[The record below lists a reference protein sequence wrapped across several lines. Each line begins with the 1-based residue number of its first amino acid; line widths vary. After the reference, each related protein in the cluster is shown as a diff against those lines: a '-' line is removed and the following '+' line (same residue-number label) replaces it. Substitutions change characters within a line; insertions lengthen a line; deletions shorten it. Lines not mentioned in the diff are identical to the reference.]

1 MVLVPHGAQRGRDS
15 LRSWGVSLL
24 TAVIGVLLIAAIAE
38 WAHHP
43 APTPIEDE
51 AKP

>member
-1 MVLVPHGAQRGRDS
+1 MLKRLGC
-15 LRSWGVSLL
+15 
-24 TAVIGVLLIAAIAE
+24 VLLIAAIAE